1 MERNNFRNNNI
12 TRTEDRIRD
21 MATKEIKLCLQR
33 EPGYDTVVESIMNE
47 PMVILNSRA
56 LKREKKSYQVEVVV

>member
-1 MERNNFRNNNI
+1 
-12 TRTEDRIRD
+12 